1 MNIKKEPELSS
12 INSGSKTNI
21 KVENLTKSFSGITVL
36 NNINLEFIS
45 GEIHGLVG
53 QNGAGKSTLGKI
65 IGGHYKLS
73 SGNIFLN
80 DNLIKKWSSKIAL
93 DNGIAMIHQE
103 LALVPGMTVYDNIFL
118 GIEEN
123 YYGILGK
130 QNTKLFND
138 LDQKI
143 GFNLDPNQKVS
154 SLRIADQ
161 QKVEI
166 IRALARNAKVIIM
179 DEPTSSLTN
188 DEVIKLHD
196 LMHKLK
202 KSGYLII
209 YVSHFLDAIIE
220 VCDKISI
227 LRDGNLIRSSKIQ
240 DETKSSIIEAMLG
253 TKEEIAF
260 PNKKKDK
267 IFDKKILELSNIKT
281 YTGVKNVNLT
291 INKGEIVG
299 LLGLVG
305 SGRTEILRSIFGID
319 QIQSGSIKYENEIT
333 NFKKVEDAI
342 NKGIVMIPEDRRK
355 LGLVFTQN
363 TKSNI
368 SITNL
373 KNVSNNQVIDT
384 QKEIKLVK
392 DLINLLDI
400 KPTSTNGNIAFYSG
414 GNQQKVLFAKWIFNS
429 PKLIL
434 LDEPTR
440 GIDVGAKRK
449 IYELINNL
457 SSKGVSILLVS
468 SELEE
473 VMGLADRAYLVKE
486 GETINEIIPYQTS
499 IDNVLFELFG
509 AEKVSNE

>member
-1 MNIKKEPELSS
+1 MNINQEPELKKN
-12 INSGSKTNI
+12 NSGSSTNI
-21 KVENLTKSFSGITVL
+21 KVQNLTKSFSGITVL
-36 NNINLEFIS
+36 NDINLEFIS

-65 IGGHYKLS
+65 IGGHYRSS

-80 DNLIKKWSSKIAL
+80 NNLITKWSSKIAL

-123 YYGILGK
+123 NFGIIRK
-130 QNTKLFND
+130 KNINLFNE

-143 GFNLDPNQKVS
+143 GFNLNPNQKVS

-166 IRALARNAKVIIM
+166 VRALARNAKVIIM

-196 LMHKLK
+196 LMNKLRS
-202 KSGYLII
+202 SGYLII

-220 VCDKISI
+220 VCDKVSI

-240 DETKSSIIEAMLG
+240 NETKTSIVEAMLG

-260 PNKKKDK
+260 PIKSIKTFN
-267 IFDKKILELSNIKT
+267 KKILELEKIETN
-281 YTGVKNVNLT
+281 TGVRNVNLVV
-291 INKGEIVG
+291 NEGEIVG

-319 QIQSGSIKYENEIT
+319 SIRNGSIKYKNKKI
-333 NFKKVEDAI
+333 NLKKVEDAI
-342 NKGIVMIPEDRRK
+342 KRGIVMIPEDRRK

-363 TKSNI
+363 TKSNV

-373 KNVSNNQVIDT
+373 KSVSQNEIINT
-384 QKEIKLVK
+384 KKEIKLVK
-392 DLINLLDI
+392 ELISLLDI
-400 KPTSTNGNIAFYSG
+400 KPTAVDGNIAFYSG

-457 SSKGVSILLVS
+457 SLKGVAILLVS

-473 VMGLADRAYLVKE
+473 VMGLADRAYLVKN
-486 GETINEIIPYQTS
+486 GETINEVIPNQTS
-499 IDNVLFELFG
+499 IDNVLFELFD
-509 AEKVSNE
+509 AEKKINE

>member
-1 MNIKKEPELSS
+1 
-12 INSGSKTNI
+12 
-21 KVENLTKSFSGITVL
+21 
-36 NNINLEFIS
+36 
-45 GEIHGLVG
+45 
-53 QNGAGKSTLGKI
+53 
-65 IGGHYKLS
+65 
-73 SGNIFLN
+73 
-80 DNLIKKWSSKIAL
+80 
-93 DNGIAMIHQE
+93 
-103 LALVPGMTVYDNIFL
+103 
-118 GIEEN
+118 
-123 YYGILGK
+123 
-130 QNTKLFND
+130 
-138 LDQKI
+138 
-143 GFNLDPNQKVS
+143 
-154 SLRIADQ
+154 
-161 QKVEI
+161 
-166 IRALARNAKVIIM
+166 M

-202 KSGYLII
+202 RSGYLII

-220 VCDKISI
+220 ICDKISI

-240 DETKSSIIEAMLG
+240 NETKSSIVEAMLG

-281 YTGVKNVNLT
+281 STGVKNVNLT
-291 INKGEIVG
+291 IKKGEIVG

-319 QIQSGSIKYENEIT
+319 QVQSGSIKYENEIT

-342 NKGIVMIPEDRRK
+342 DKGIVMIPEDRRK

-373 KNVSNNQVIDT
+373 KNVSKNQVIDT

-392 DLINLLDI
+392 DLIDLLDI
-400 KPTSTNGNIAFYSG
+400 KPTSPSGNIAFYSG

-440 GIDVGAKRK
+440 GLDVGAKRK

-457 SSKGVSILLVS
+457 SSKGVAILLVS

>member
-1 MNIKKEPELSS
+1 MKIAKEPELKKY
-12 INSGSKTNI
+12 NSGSKTSI
-21 KVENLTKSFSGITVL
+21 RVENLSKSFSGTTVL

-65 IGGHYKLS
+65 IGGHYRSS
-73 SGNIFLN
+73 SGKIFLN
-80 DNLIKKWSSKIAL
+80 NNLIKKWSSKIAL

-103 LALVPGMTVYDNIFL
+103 LALVPGMTVYENIFL

-123 YYGILGK
+123 KFGILGK
-130 QNTKLFND
+130 KNIKLFNE

-143 GFNLDPNQKVS
+143 GFNLNPNQKVFN
-154 SLRIADQ
+154 LRIADQ

-166 IRALARNAKVIIM
+166 VRALARNARVIIM

-196 LMHKLK
+196 LMNKLK
-202 KSGYLII
+202 NSGYLII

-220 VCDKISI
+220 VCDKVSI
-227 LRDGNLIRSSKIQ
+227 LRDGNLIRSSNIQ
-240 DETKSSIIEAMLG
+240 LESKTSIVEAMLG

-260 PNKKKDK
+260 PAKDK
-267 IFDKKILELSNIKT
+267 NKSYDKKILELVKVKT
-281 YTGVKNVNLT
+281 STGVKNVSLK
-291 INKGEIVG
+291 INQGEIVG

-319 QIQSGSIKYENEIT
+319 PIRSGSIIYEDNKI
-333 NFKKVEDAI
+333 NFRKVEDAI
-342 NKGIVMIPEDRRK
+342 KRGIVMIPEDRRK

-373 KNVSNNQVIDT
+373 KNVSKNEIINKK
-384 QKEIKLVK
+384 KEIKLVQE
-392 DLINLLDI
+392 LITLLDI
-400 KPTSTNGNIAFYSG
+400 KPTSVDGNIAFYSG

-449 IYELINNL
+449 IYELIKNL
-457 SSKGVSILLVS
+457 STKGVAILLVS

-473 VMGLADRAYLVKE
+473 VMGLADRAYLIKN
-486 GETINEIIPYQTS
+486 GETINEIIPYKSS
-499 IDNVLFELFG
+499 IDNVLFELFD
-509 AEKVSNE
+509 AQKAINE

>member
-1 MNIKKEPELSS
+1 
-12 INSGSKTNI
+12 
-21 KVENLTKSFSGITVL
+21 
-36 NNINLEFIS
+36 
-45 GEIHGLVG
+45 
-53 QNGAGKSTLGKI
+53 
-65 IGGHYKLS
+65 
-73 SGNIFLN
+73 
-80 DNLIKKWSSKIAL
+80 
-93 DNGIAMIHQE
+93 
-103 LALVPGMTVYDNIFL
+103 
-118 GIEEN
+118 
-123 YYGILGK
+123 
-130 QNTKLFND
+130 
-138 LDQKI
+138 
-143 GFNLDPNQKVS
+143 
-154 SLRIADQ
+154 
-161 QKVEI
+161 
-166 IRALARNAKVIIM
+166 M

-240 DETKSSIIEAMLG
+240 NETKSSIVEAMLG

-281 YTGVKNVNLT
+281 STGVKNVNLT

-319 QIQSGSIKYENEIT
+319 QVQSGSIKYENEIT

-342 NKGIVMIPEDRRK
+342 DKGIVMIPEDRRK

-373 KNVSNNQVIDT
+373 KNVSKNQVIDS

-400 KPTSTNGNIAFYSG
+400 KPTSTNGNIAF
-414 GNQQKVLFAKWIFNS
+414 V
-429 PKLIL
+429 
-434 LDEPTR
+434 R
-440 GIDVGAKRK
+440 
-449 IYELINNL
+449 L
-457 SSKGVSILLVS
+457 SSKKLVF
-468 SELEE
+468 L
-473 VMGLADRAYLVKE
+473 
-486 GETINEIIPYQTS
+486 I
-499 IDNVLFELFG
+499 
-509 AEKVSNE
+509 

>member
-1 MNIKKEPELSS
+1 
-12 INSGSKTNI
+12 
-21 KVENLTKSFSGITVL
+21 
-36 NNINLEFIS
+36 
-45 GEIHGLVG
+45 
-53 QNGAGKSTLGKI
+53 
-65 IGGHYKLS
+65 
-73 SGNIFLN
+73 
-80 DNLIKKWSSKIAL
+80 
-93 DNGIAMIHQE
+93 
-103 LALVPGMTVYDNIFL
+103 
-118 GIEEN
+118 
-123 YYGILGK
+123 
-130 QNTKLFND
+130 
-138 LDQKI
+138 
-143 GFNLDPNQKVS
+143 
-154 SLRIADQ
+154 
-161 QKVEI
+161 
-166 IRALARNAKVIIM
+166 
-179 DEPTSSLTN
+179 
-188 DEVIKLHD
+188 
-196 LMHKLK
+196 
-202 KSGYLII
+202 
-209 YVSHFLDAIIE
+209 
-220 VCDKISI
+220 
-227 LRDGNLIRSSKIQ
+227 
-240 DETKSSIIEAMLG
+240 
-253 TKEEIAF
+253 
-260 PNKKKDK
+260 
-267 IFDKKILELSNIKT
+267 
-281 YTGVKNVNLT
+281 
-291 INKGEIVG
+291 
-299 LLGLVG
+299 
-305 SGRTEILRSIFGID
+305 
-319 QIQSGSIKYENEIT
+319 
-333 NFKKVEDAI
+333 
-342 NKGIVMIPEDRRK
+342 MIPEDRRK

-373 KNVSNNQVIDT
+373 KNISKNQVIDT